1 MSKLK
6 RSATI
11 SIHTGLGRLLKDYCS
26 KLEPKER
33 SKYVGA
39 IIMLL
44 LTTIYFGRVVTG
56 HWIGLQLFSLIM
68 FVRTYFGRRGLEI
81 RQEAEL
87 DECSEHEQ

>member
-39 IIMLL
+39 IMLL

-56 HWIGLQLFSLIM
+56 HW
-68 FVRTYFGRRGLEI
+68 
-81 RQEAEL
+81 A
-87 DECSEHEQ
+87 

>member
-44 LTTIYFGRVVTG
+44 LTTIYFGRVVTVA
-56 HWIGLQLFSLIM
+56 IGLKLFSLIM

>member
-39 IIMLL
+39 IMLL

-56 HWIGLQLFSLIM
+56 LALGLKLFSLIM

>member
-56 HWIGLQLFSLIM
+56 LALGLKLFSLIM

>member
-44 LTTIYFGRVVTG
+44 LTTIYFGRVRSLAL
-56 HWIGLQLFSLIM
+56 GLKMFSLIM
-68 FVRTYFGRRGLEI
+68 LEHI
-81 RQEAEL
+81 L
-87 DECSEHEQ
+87 DNVV

>member
-39 IIMLL
+39 IMLL

-56 HWIGLQLFSLIM
+56 LAIGLKLFSLIM

>member
-39 IIMLL
+39 IMLL
-44 LTTIYFGRVVTG
+44 LTTIYFGRVVT
-56 HWIGLQLFSLIM
+56 WSLALGLKLFSLIM
-68 FVRTYFGRRGLEI
+68 LKHI
-81 RQEAEL
+81 L
-87 DECSEHEQ
+87 DDVV

>member
-56 HWIGLQLFSLIM
+56 LALGLKLFSLIM
-68 FVRTYFGRRGLEI
+68 FVRTYFGRRGF
-81 RQEAEL
+81 RNPARG
-87 DECSEHEQ
+87 

>member
-56 HWIGLQLFSLIM
+56 YW
-68 FVRTYFGRRGLEI
+68 
-81 RQEAEL
+81 A
-87 DECSEHEQ
+87 